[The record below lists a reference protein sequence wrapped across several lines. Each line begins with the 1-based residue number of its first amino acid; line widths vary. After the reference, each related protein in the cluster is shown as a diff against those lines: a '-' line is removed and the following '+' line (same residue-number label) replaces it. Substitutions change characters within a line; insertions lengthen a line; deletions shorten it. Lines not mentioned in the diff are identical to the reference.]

1 MNFTTNSRVYL
12 NNPSSIQGDNLIIY
26 NGNKIIIKKIIKTRI
41 VKFQNLGYIRVTE
54 CDDSYIYIT
63 KINY

>member
-12 NNPSSIQGDNLIIY
+12 NNSSSIQGDNLII
-26 NGNKIIIKKIIKTRI
+26 NDGNKIIIKKIIKTTI

-63 KINY
+63 KQ